1 MQDPNQPPPPVAIIG
16 LGCFFPRA
24 TGTHAY
30 WHLLYHGKDAIT
42 DVPAS
47 HWSPSEYFD
56 EDPGRKDHVY
66 CRRGGFI
73 SPIDFDPTEFG
84 IPPSNLESTD
94 SSQLIG
100 LMAAKTALETAGYG
114 SDVEFDRD
122 RTSVILG
129 VTGTQELVIP
139 LSSRLSWPKWKK
151 ALEDAQVDPAKTRQ
165 VMESLADEYVEWQE
179 NSFPGLLGN
188 VVAGRIC
195 NRLDLNGTNCVVD
208 AACASSMSAINL
220 SLLELYTGRSNMVV
234 TGGVDTLN
242 DIFMHMCFARTQ
254 ILSPTGDARPFSQ
267 EADGTVLGEGV
278 GVLILKRL
286 ADAEKDGDRILA
298 VIKGIGSSSDG
309 KSQSIYAPRAEGQL
323 KALRQAYAAADIDP
337 RTIDLIEAHGTGT
350 RVGDKIEV
358 QALKM
363 LFDEDATHRHCA
375 LGSVKSMIG
384 HTKAAAGSA
393 GLIKTILALHHKVLP
408 PTLKA
413 EVPDPEIGLEA
424 SPFYLN
430 PTARPWFRRAG
441 QPRRAGVSAFGFGGS
456 NFHMVLEEYRPD
468 RTEVAWDGSIEVIA
482 LCADSHPELIQAL
495 EETRRKLEETDAPT
509 GLPYLAG
516 RHRKTFNPGAAFR
529 LVMVFHREED
539 DGGPVWD
546 WPKVLDEAG
555 QGLESNSEQAFWFG
569 RACFFGQGPKP
580 GPVALIFPGQGSQ
593 YLQMGRDWVAWFP
606 EALATLETAAEHF
619 GQAPALTDHIYPL
632 TESGP
637 KLPSKMHCAIPPWLS
652 RPSGPSAWPWK
663 RCCDDS
669 ESGQNLLV
677 ATAMAS

>member
-1 MQDPNQPPPPVAIIG
+1 MTTHDNPTVPVAVIG
-16 LGCFFPRA
+16 LGCYFPRA
-24 TGTHAY
+24 TGADAY

-42 DVPAS
+42 DVPAT
-47 HWSPSEYFD
+47 HWSPADYFD
-56 EDPGRKDHVY
+56 ADPDRKDHVY
-66 CRRGGFI
+66 CRRGGFL
-73 SPIDFDPTEFG
+73 SPVTFDPTEFG

-100 LMAAKTALETAGYG
+100 LMAAKTALESAGYG
-114 SDVEFDRD
+114 NGADFDRD

-151 ALEDAQVDPAKTRQ
+151 ALANAQVDPDKARQ

-220 SLLELYTGRSNMVV
+220 ALLELYTGRSKMVV

-254 ILSPTGDARPFSQ
+254 ILSPTGDARPFSRD
-267 EADGTVLGEGV
+267 ADGTVLGEGV
-278 GVLILKRL
+278 GILILKRL
-286 ADAEKDGDRILA
+286 EDAQNDGDRVLA
-298 VIKGIGSSSDG
+298 VIRGIGSSSDG

-323 KALRQAYAAADIDP
+323 KALHRAYAAAGVDP
-337 RTIDLIEAHGTGT
+337 RSVDLIEAHGTGT

-363 LFDEDATHRHCA
+363 LFDEDGAYKHCA

-408 PTLKA
+408 PTLKV
-413 EVPDPEIGLEA
+413 EQPDPEIGLA
-424 SPFYLN
+424 DSPFYLN
-430 PTARPWFRRAG
+430 ASARPWFRHQG

-456 NFHMVLEEYRPD
+456 NFHMV
-468 RTEVAWDGSIEVIA
+468 
-482 LCADSHPELIQAL
+482 
-495 EETRRKLEETDAPT
+495 
-509 GLPYLAG
+509 
-516 RHRKTFNPGAAFR
+516 
-529 LVMVFHREED
+529 
-539 DGGPVWD
+539 
-546 WPKVLDEAG
+546 
-555 QGLESNSEQAFWFG
+555 
-569 RACFFGQGPKP
+569 
-580 GPVALIFPGQGSQ
+580 
-593 YLQMGRDWVAWFP
+593 
-606 EALATLETAAEHF
+606 
-619 GQAPALTDHIYPL
+619 
-632 TESGP
+632 
-637 KLPSKMHCAIPPWLS
+637 
-652 RPSGPSAWPWK
+652 
-663 RCCDDS
+663 
-669 ESGQNLLV
+669 
-677 ATAMAS
+677 